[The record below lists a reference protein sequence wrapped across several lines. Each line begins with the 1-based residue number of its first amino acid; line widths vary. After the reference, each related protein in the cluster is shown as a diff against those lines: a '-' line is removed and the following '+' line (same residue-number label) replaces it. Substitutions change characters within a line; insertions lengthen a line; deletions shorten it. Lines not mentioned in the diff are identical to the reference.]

1 MGRYCRICGRER
13 SNEKFGGKGYAA
25 FVCRDCRQLPKAEQ
39 ALILASDEVW
49 GFLEQTNIS
58 AKNIAR
64 LESLASVHDAAF
76 QELRM
81 LVLEIAR
88 VSPRKRNRWKKVRQE
103 RPDLYR
109 RIVAAGWFS
118 EYDLDEQL
126 DYLELSRECRNGA
139 SLGPAYEDCEDTD
152 WDSLDPDV
160 RREILAHDRLDSHG
174 DSALRE

>member
-13 SNEKFGGKGYAA
+13 SNEKFGGQGYAA

-126 DYLELSRECRNGA
+126 DYLEMPRGVYDEEGWDL
-139 SLGPAYEDCEDTD
+139 LDEDE
-152 WDSLDPDV
+152 
-160 RREILAHDRLDSHG
+160 RQEILAHGRFYSNG
-174 DSALRE
+174 DSSLGE